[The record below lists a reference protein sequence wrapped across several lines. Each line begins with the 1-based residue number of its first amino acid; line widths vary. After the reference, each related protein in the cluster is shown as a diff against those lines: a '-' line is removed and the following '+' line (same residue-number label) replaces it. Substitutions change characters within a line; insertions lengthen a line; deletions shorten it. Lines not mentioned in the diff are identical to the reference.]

1 MPPSPLPPPQAI
13 LHAYR
18 HLLQHAL
25 RACRHAKP
33 ARFTVRDRLRR
44 AFRTSSSQEYDAG
57 RVERTLEFLG
67 SAAEFKGV
75 EYRLSRTL
83 AHVWWERERLG
94 RMTGRPDVF
103 PLRRRAYE
111 EFDRTLERLNESMG
125 LCIK

>member
-1 MPPSPLPPPQAI
+1 MPPSPLPPPQET

-25 RACRHAKP
+25 RACRYAKP

-44 AFRTSSSQEYDAG
+44 AFRTSAPEDYDAG
-57 RVERTLEFLG
+57 RVERTLRFLG

-75 EYRLSRTL
+75 EYRLSRNL

-94 RMTGRPDVF
+94 RQTV
-103 PLRRRAYE
+103 
-111 EFDRTLERLNESMG
+111 
-125 LCIK
+125 

>member
-1 MPPSPLPPPQAI
+1 MPPPPQAI

-18 HLLQHAL
+18 HLLHAAL

-44 AFRTSSSQEYDAG
+44 AFRTSQPEEYDAG

-75 EYRLSRTL
+75 EYRLSKNL

-94 RMTGRPDVF
+94 RMTVRPDIF

-111 EFDRTLERLNESMG
+111 EFDRTVERLNESMG
-125 LCIK
+125 MCIK